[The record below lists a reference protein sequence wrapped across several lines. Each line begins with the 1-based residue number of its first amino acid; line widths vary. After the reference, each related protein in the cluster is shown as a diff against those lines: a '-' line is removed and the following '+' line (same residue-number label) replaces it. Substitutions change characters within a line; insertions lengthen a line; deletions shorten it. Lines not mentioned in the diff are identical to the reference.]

1 MDLLGKLEYQP
12 LFRKWT
18 RGPPCS
24 EDRKR
29 RQPTYRVVYDFAPF
43 RCLSSLRK
51 YHFWVSYVSKQLL
64 IKLIIKVPVQ
74 KKKHTLDLAWEIS
87 FFSWFTS
94 YLLAIELTVEFDDEE
109 LKLPCLACW
118 LDCPSLSFRLC
129 IFSSSDVQNWT
140 CWKMKDDFIR
150 WMTKAYSEKILE
162 STQEIASEKIH
173 ISKRNFCLFFATTL

>member
-1 MDLLGKLEYQP
+1 MDLLGKLDYQP

-74 KKKHTLDLAWEIS
+74 KKTYPRSGLRNLFLKLIHVVFACYRADGWIWWRRTKASLLGMLAGLS
-87 FFSWFTS
+87 FFIISSLHLFKLWRPKLNLLKNERWFYSMNDKGILRKNTREHS
-94 YLLAIELTVEFDDEE
+94 GN
-109 LKLPCLACW
+109 C
-118 LDCPSLSFRLC
+118 FRKN
-129 IFSSSDVQNWT
+129 S
-140 CWKMKDDFIR
+140 
-150 WMTKAYSEKILE
+150 
-162 STQEIASEKIH
+162 H
-173 ISKRNFCLFFATTL
+173 I